1 MSHQSLPAATSRP
14 VDFADDEIDLRE
26 LFAVLWTGKYWIAGL
41 TSIAAILSVVYALSL
56 PNIYRSEALLA
67 PSSMDGGG
75 IGGLAKQYGGLASL
89 AGISLPGGGEM
100 DKTAL
105 ALAVIKS
112 RRFISD
118 FIQRHDILVPLMA
131 ADGWD
136 QSTGELSI
144 DADIYA
150 TGSATWV
157 RDVRPP
163 QPVQPSLQE
172 ALEVFFD
179 ELLSITEDK
188 NSGFFS
194 LSIAHYSP
202 MVAQQWV
209 TWLVED
215 TNNALRAQDV
225 AEAENSIAYLETQV
239 DATSLTDLQSRFFEM
254 IQSQTETIMLAKVRE
269 EYAFK
274 IVDPA
279 VIPEQKDKPKR
290 ALICLLG
297 TLLGGMLS
305 VLWVL
310 IRHYALNRDR
320 TR

>member
-144 DADIYA
+144 DADIYD

-157 RDVRPP
+157 RAVRPP
-163 QPVQPSLQE
+163 QPVQPSGQE
-172 ALEVFFD
+172 AHGVFD
-179 ELLSITEDK
+179 ALLSITEDK
-188 NSGFFS
+188 KSGFVS

-215 TNNALRAQDV
+215 INNTLRAQDV
-225 AEAENSIAYLETQV
+225 AEAENSIAYLKTQV

-274 IVDPA
+274 TVDPA

-290 ALICLLG
+290 ALICILG

>member
-144 DADIYA
+144 NADIYD

-157 RDVRPP
+157 GAVRPP
-163 QPVQPSLQE
+163 QPVQPSGQK
-172 ALEVFFD
+172 AHKVFD
-179 ELLSITEDK
+179 ALLSITEDK
-188 NSGFFS
+188 KSGFVS

-215 TNNALRAQDV
+215 TNNTLRAQDV
-225 AEAENSIAYLETQV
+225 AEAENSIAYLKTQV

-274 IVDPA
+274 TVDPA

>member
-1 MSHQSLPAATSRP
+1 MVLLHLPNHLQPHNQSQSLY
-14 VDFADDEIDLRE
+14 D
-26 LFAVLWTGKYWIAGL
+26 
-41 TSIAAILSVVYALSL
+41 
-56 PNIYRSEALLA
+56 
-67 PSSMDGGG
+67 
-75 IGGLAKQYGGLASL
+75 
-89 AGISLPGGGEM
+89 
-100 DKTAL
+100 
-105 ALAVIKS
+105 
-112 RRFISD
+112 
-118 FIQRHDILVPLMA
+118 
-131 ADGWD
+131 
-136 QSTGELSI
+136 
-144 DADIYA
+144 

-157 RDVRPP
+157 RAVRPP
-163 QPVQPSLQE
+163 RPVQPSVQD
-172 ALEVFFD
+172 AHEVFFD

-188 NSGFFS
+188 KSGFVS

-215 TNNALRAQDV
+215 INNTLRAQDV
-225 AEAENSIAYLETQV
+225 AEAENSIAYLKTQV

-274 IVDPA
+274 TVDPA
-279 VIPEQKDKPKR
+279 VIPEQKDNPKR
-290 ALICLLG
+290 AQICLLG

>member
-75 IGGLAKQYGGLASL
+75 IGALAKQYGGLASL

-144 DADIYA
+144 DADIYD

-172 ALEVFFD
+172 AHEVFFD

-188 NSGFFS
+188 KSGFVS

-215 TNNALRAQDV
+215 INNTLRAQDV
-225 AEAENSIAYLETQV
+225 AEAENSIAYLKTQV

-274 IVDPA
+274 TVDPA

-290 ALICLLG
+290 ALICILG

>member
-144 DADIYA
+144 DADIYD

-157 RDVRPP
+157 RAVRPP
-163 QPVQPSLQE
+163 QPVQPSGQE
-172 ALEVFFD
+172 AHEVFD
-179 ELLSITEDK
+179 ALLSITEDK
-188 NSGFFS
+188 KSGFVS

-215 TNNALRAQDV
+215 TNNTLRAQDV
-225 AEAENSIAYLETQV
+225 AEAENSIAYLKTQV

-274 IVDPA
+274 TVDPA
-279 VIPEQKDKPKR
+279 VIPEQKDNPKR
-290 ALICLLG
+290 AQICLLG

>member
-14 VDFADDEIDLRE
+14 LDFADDEIDLRE

-56 PNIYRSEALLA
+56 LNIYRSEALLA
-67 PSSMDGGG
+67 PSSIDRGG
-75 IGGLAKQYGGLASL
+75 IGGLAKEYGGLASL
-89 AGISLPGGGEM
+89 AGISLPGGGEL

-144 DADIYA
+144 DADIYDR
-150 TGSATWV
+150 GSATWV
-157 RDVRPP
+157 RAVSG
-163 QPVQPSLQE
+163 QQ
-172 ALEVFFD
+172 AHAVFD
-179 ELLSITEDK
+179 ALLSITQDNK
-188 NSGFFS
+188 SGFVS

-215 TNNALRAQDV
+215 INSTLRAQDV
-225 AEAENSIAYLETQV
+225 AEAENSIAYLKTQV

-274 IVDPA
+274 TVDPA
-279 VIPEQKDKPKR
+279 VIPEQKNNPNR
-290 ALICLLG
+290 AMICLLG

>member
-75 IGGLAKQYGGLASL
+75 LAKQYGGLASL

-131 ADGWD
+131 ADGRD

-144 DADIYA
+144 NADIYD

-157 RDVRPP
+157 RAVRPP
-163 QPVQPSLQE
+163 QPVQPSGQE
-172 ALEVFFD
+172 AHRVFD
-179 ELLSITEDK
+179 ALLSITEDK
-188 NSGFFS
+188 KSGFIS

-215 TNNALRAQDV
+215 INNNLRAQDV
-225 AEAENSIAYLETQV
+225 AEAENSIAYLKTQV

-274 IVDPA
+274 TVDPA

>member
-144 DADIYA
+144 DADIYD

-157 RDVRPP
+157 RAVRPP
-163 QPVQPSLQE
+163 QPVQPSVQE
-172 ALEVFFD
+172 AHEVFFY

-188 NSGFFS
+188 KSGFVS

-215 TNNALRAQDV
+215 INNTLRAQDV

-274 IVDPA
+274 TVDPA